1 MLIAIV
7 AVFTLGFVTALIIAE
22 HVERRAVIRAQAAT
36 SAATTIIVFLLIL
49 ILALILAAVG
59 AVVGWHWLQAHQKRE
74 KMRKALTQAQIYAL
88 LSGAR
93 MPAPRRPATPATP
106 TRADG
111 NIIILPGGGQPPVT
125 QFTIENTGRRPD
137 PWAGLL
143 PPDAGGDWQW

>member
-1 MLIAIV
+1 MSAAASIIAFLLTVILGLIA
-7 AVFTLGFVTALIIAE
+7 
-22 HVERRAVIRAQAAT
+22 AVIGVIFGRQWWRT
-36 SAATTIIVFLLIL
+36 
-49 ILALILAAVG
+49 
-59 AVVGWHWLQAHQKRE
+59 HQERE
-74 KMRKALTQAQIYAL
+74 KMRRALTQAQIYAL

-93 MPAPRRPATPATP
+93 MPAPRRPATPATS

-125 QFTIENTGRRPD
+125 QLTIENTGRRPD